1 VNVSAVIPCF
11 RVGDKVLDVIARI
24 GPEVTR
30 IIVVDDNCPLTTGA
44 IVAARCKD
52 ARVQVVVQAVNTGV
66 GGATK
71 AGIAKALEESPD
83 VIVKLDGDGQMPPEL
98 IPKLIA
104 PIAAGTSD
112 CVKGNRFFRLEDTR
126 RMPLLRLVGN
136 AGLSFMSKLSTGYW
150 SLFDPTNGFIA
161 LHAAVAKVLPWE
173 KIADRYFFESD
184 LLFRLG
190 TLQAVVTDLPMT
202 AVYGNETS
210 SLQPLPELFRFGLG
224 HLKNLLKRI
233 FYVYFL
239 RDFNVASLELLVGV
253 AGMTF
258 GFTFGV
264 LNWRTHG
271 EPATAGT
278 VMLAAL
284 PFLIGAQSIIGFLNY
299 DMRAG
304 RTAPLHKQLEP

>member
-1 VNVSAVIPCF
+1 MKVAAVIPCY
-11 RVGDKVLDVIARI
+11 RVGEKVLDLIARI
-24 GPEVTR
+24 GPEVSR
-30 IIVVDDNCPLTTGA
+30 VIVVDDACPLKTGEL
-44 IVAARCKD
+44 VAARCKD
-52 ARVQVVVQAVNTGV
+52 PRVQVVVQAVNSGV

-71 AGIAKALEESPD
+71 AGIAKALEENVD

-98 IPKLIA
+98 IPGLVA
-104 PIAAGTSD
+104 PLAAGTSD
-112 CVKGNRFFRLEDTR
+112 CAKGNRFFRLEDTR

-161 LHAAVAKVLPWE
+161 LHASVARLLPWE

-190 TLQAVVTDLPMT
+190 TLQAVVTDFPMT
-202 AVYGNETS
+202 AVYGDETS
-210 SLQPLPELFRFGLG
+210 SLHPLRELFRFGFG
-224 HLKNLLKRI
+224 HLRNLLKRI

-239 RDFNVASLELLVGV
+239 RDFNVASLELLVGLG
-253 AGMTF
+253 GMTF
-258 GFTFGV
+258 GFAYGV
-264 LNWRTHG
+264 LNWRMHG

-304 RTAPLHKQLEP
+304 RAVPLHKQLKP